1 MGKPSGEEIPEW
13 GARRICEMSKQGVT
27 AAAIAKTFSTSVS
40 TVTRITNDHAYSG
53 GGYRVP
59 KQGAGKRDDQRW
71 ILAGPRA
78 EHNLRAIERAWNEE
92 EDEELLNEMHSRL
105 VASDV
110 LQTENNYPIGYS
122 TLTKAMRGPLGYTG
136 KSVRCSIRTHAAGRT
151 THSCRRRDASLSPT
165 ATVPLLQ
172 LSTRAIERDGAA
184 CDRWMRDMKAKYR
197 PEQIVTIDESAAD
210 NKTRNRFAPPSP
222 RPPPLACDCFAEPSD
237 SPARSFLSRFL
248 SVSP

>member
-1 MGKPSGEEIPEW
+1 MGKPSGEVIPEW

-210 NKTRNRFAPPSP
+210 NKTCNRFAPPSP